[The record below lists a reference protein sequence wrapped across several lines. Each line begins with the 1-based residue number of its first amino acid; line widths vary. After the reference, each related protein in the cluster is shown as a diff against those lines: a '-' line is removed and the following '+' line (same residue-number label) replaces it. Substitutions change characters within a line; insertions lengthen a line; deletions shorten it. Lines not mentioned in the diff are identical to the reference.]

1 MPNMEIV
8 ELLRKSKSEKKMT
21 MNDIAEKSNVGIRT
35 VNRIFAGED
44 VRFSSLTAVMN
55 ALDIDL
61 SASMK
66 MNEPER

>member
-1 MPNMEIV
+1 MQYMEIV
-8 ELLRKSKSEKKMT
+8 ELLRKSKSTNKMT